1 MLLRVICSLI
11 PKNVCVFVIFVLR
24 QIYYWPRVNTL
35 LLYYFLVIIVIIIII
50 IIVIIIIIIIF
61 SVEFL

>member
-11 PKNVCVFVIFVLR
+11 PDNVYVFVIFVLR

-35 LLYYFLVIIVIIIII
+35 FLYYFLLIIITTIII
-50 IIVIIIIIIIF
+50 IIV